1 MYSGVT
7 PDEDLM
13 IKDLLLGKKINL
25 SKISKVDVFFF
36 LYTNL
41 STNIYL
47 LCIRSLVL
55 RDSHNI

>member
-36 LYTNL
+36 VYKFVYKYLFIMYTEP
-41 STNIYL
+41 SFE
-47 LCIRSLVL
+47 RFS
-55 RDSHNI
+55 